1 MGDRYAEERAVRI
14 GRLVKTGRLT
24 RLARRLWM
32 GRSPLRRRTDR
43 IEAWI
48 AALLIALFLVGAPV
62 SWMAA
67 GSWVQHGGWLEQRA
81 QQSWHRVPAVLLE
94 AAPTL
99 PNFDLRTSWNFQV
112 MALARWSGPGGRSQ
126 AGDVPATPGASAGT
140 TVPVWVNG
148 SGRPTG
154 TPLLHGELL
163 KREIGAEVLAPLCLA
178 VLLLCVG
185 VVVRWLMN
193 RRRLA
198 GWETGWAFIGPRW
211 SRHRR

>member
-24 RLARRLWM
+24 RLGRRLWM

-67 GSWVQHGGWLEQRA
+67 GQWVQHGGWLEQHA
-81 QQSWHRVPAVLLE
+81 QRSWHQVPAVLVKT
-94 AAPTL
+94 APAL
-99 PNFDLRTSWNFQV
+99 PNFDLRTSWNFDV
-112 MALARWSGPGGRSQ
+112 MTLARWSGPGGRPVAGQVPAEPGTQ
-126 AGDVPATPGASAGT
+126 AGTK
-140 TVPVWVNG
+140 VPVWVNG
-148 SGRPTG
+148 AGRPTG
-154 TPLLHGELL
+154 TPLMHTELM
-163 KREIGAEVLAPLCLA
+163 KRVIGAEVLAPLALA

-185 VVVRWLMN
+185 VAVRWLMD

-211 SRHRR
+211 SRHR

>member
-1 MGDRYAEERAVRI
+1 VRI
-14 GRLVKTGRLT
+14 GRLVRTGRLT
-24 RLARRLWM
+24 RLGRRLWM

-48 AALLIALFLVGAPV
+48 TALLIAVFLVGAPV
-62 SWMAA
+62 AWIAA
-67 GSWVQHGGWLEQRA
+67 GRWVQHGGWLEQRA
-81 QQSWHRVPAVLLE
+81 QQSWHQVPAVLLKT
-94 AAPTL
+94 APSL
-99 PNFDLRTSWNFQV
+99 ANFNLRTSWNFEVQT
-112 MALARWSGPGGRSQ
+112 LARWSGPGGRQ
-126 AGDVPATPGASAGT
+126 LAGQVPATPGTLAGT

-154 TPLLHGELL
+154 TPLLHAELM
-163 KREIGAEVLAPLCLA
+163 KREIGAEVAAPLGLA
-178 VLLLCVG
+178 TLLLCVG
-185 VVVRWLMN
+185 VMVRWLMN

>member
-1 MGDRYAEERAVRI
+1 MRI

-24 RLARRLWM
+24 RLGRRLWM

-48 AALLIALFLVGAPV
+48 TALLLAVFLVGAPV
-62 SWMAA
+62 SWIVA
-67 GSWVQHGGWLEQRA
+67 GQWVQHGGSLEQRA
-81 QQSWHRVPAVLLE
+81 QQSWHQVPAVLLKT
-94 AAPTL
+94 APAL
-99 PNFDLRTSWNFQV
+99 PTFDLRTSWNFDV
-112 MALARWSGPGGRSQ
+112 MTLARWSGPGGRQ
-126 AGDVPATPGASAGT
+126 LAGQVPAVPGTSAGT

-154 TPLLHGELL
+154 MPLMRSELM
-163 KREIGAEVLAPLCLA
+163 KRELGAEVLAPLILA
-178 VLLLCVG
+178 TLLLFVG
-185 VVVRWLMN
+185 VVVRWLMD